1 MTVGKVQKVVLA
13 YSGGLDTSVIV
24 PWLKNNYGNC
34 EVICFT
40 ADVGQQEELDGL
52 EDKAIAS
59 GASKLI
65 VADLRE
71 EFLKDYV
78 FPTMQAGA
86 VYERDYL
93 LGTSIARPLLAK
105 KMVEIAEDEGADA
118 IAHGCTGKGND
129 QVRFELTFMA
139 LNPKLKVI
147 APWREWEIRSREDA
161 IKYADK
167 YNIPLAQTEKD
178 IYSRDR
184 NIMHM
189 SHEGGMLEDPW
200 NEPED
205 SMFQLS
211 VSPEAAPDTP
221 EYVEIGF
228 EHGNP
233 ISLNGEELSAVDMF
247 TRLNKIAGAHGI
259 GRVDIVENRLVGMKS
274 RGVYETPA
282 GTVIFRAH
290 QALESICLDKYTMQY
305 KDSVAVKYAELVYNG
320 MWFMQLREALDAF
333 VKVTQQTVSGSVRLK
348 LYKGNIIIA
357 GRKSPFSLYREDYA
371 SFGEEDVYNQ
381 QDAHGFIQLF
391 GLPLKVES
399 LLAIDGGDESR
410 YRRPDYSKFKRD

>member
-1 MTVGKVQKVVLA
+1 MVDGKVQKVVLA

-40 ADVGQQEELDGL
+40 ADVGQEEELNGL
-52 EDKAIAS
+52 EEKALAS

-71 EFLKDYV
+71 EFLNNYV

-86 VYERDYL
+86 VYEREYL
-93 LGTSIARPLLAK
+93 LGTSIARPLIAK
-105 KMVEIAEDEGADA
+105 RMVEIAEDEGADA

-129 QVRFELTFMA
+129 QVRFELTVMA

-161 IKYADK
+161 IQYANK
-167 YNIPLAQTEKD
+167 YNIPLTQTEKD

-184 NIMHM
+184 NIMHL

-211 VSPEAAPDTP
+211 VSPEAAPDQP
-221 EYVEIGF
+221 VYVEIGF
-228 EHGNP
+228 DQGNP
-233 ISLNGEELSAVDMF
+233 VSLNGDKLSAVELF

-290 QALESICLDKYTMQY
+290 QALESICLDKYTMHY
-305 KDSVAVKYAELVYNG
+305 KDFVAVKYAELVYNG

-333 VKVTQQTVSGSVRLK
+333 VKVTQQSVSGTVRLK

-357 GRKSPFSLYREDYA
+357 GRRSPFSLYREDYA

-399 LLAIDGGDESR
+399 LLAIDGGEESR
-410 YRRPDYSKFKRD
+410 YRKPDYSKFKRD